1 MHIISKINVSPMEI
15 AEWVFNDNIERAI
28 KSYIEIV
35 DEQLIVHVD
44 ETMRTLNDDYCL
56 AMDSLYDIEVE
67 VEDGS
72 LTEDFRKE
80 FLIDYLTLAKR
91 YARELGYAFRIDR
104 KKDTASVEDIINVYS
119 KGD

>member
-1 MHIISKINVSPMEI
+1 MEI
-15 AEWVFNDNIERAI
+15 AEWLFDDNIERAI

-35 DEQLIVHVD
+35 DEQLIIHVD
-44 ETMRTLNDDYCL
+44 ETMRTLNDDYCI
-56 AMDSLYDIEVE
+56 AMDSLYNIEVE

-72 LTEDFRKE
+72 LTDDFKRE
-80 FLIDYLTLAKR
+80 FLVDYLTLAKR

-104 KKDTASVEDIINVYS
+104 KKNTTSVEDIINAYS